1 MAEIVAVVQE
11 EEKLMPQ
18 ERVQQPT
25 FEHAPVPQILE
36 ETVDVLLTPTVRVQ
50 RRTGA
55 STGAVLEIEVAM
67 DNTCCRRVQ
76 GRHWRGCA
84 LLSEPRIR
92 ILSRDLNCF
101 KNKEP
106 AVRGQGRHDSVKQ
119 CLSLEFFF
127 LKISVHVLVPSL
139 GFGSFPAQERDPKLQ
154 LVQMIRQNFT
164 WRLLGFPFYSL
175 RKHGRC
181 SVGLDQTCDPKWH
194 RLRMT

>member
-1 MAEIVAVVQE
+1 
-11 EEKLMPQ
+11 
-18 ERVQQPT
+18 
-25 FEHAPVPQILE
+25 
-36 ETVDVLLTPTVRVQ
+36 
-50 RRTGA
+50 
-55 STGAVLEIEVAM
+55 M

-106 AVRGQGRHDSVKQ
+106 AVRGQGRHDSVRQ
-119 CLSLEFFF
+119 CLSLEVYFYICSCVCTVIGIRK
-127 LKISVHVLVPSL
+127 LSS
-139 GFGSFPAQERDPKLQ
+139 QERDPKLQ

-175 RKHGRC
+175 RKQGHC